1 MATSAPSAAS
11 RIAVVTGASSGIGAS
26 TARQLAA
33 AGYRVVLTARR
44 KDRIEALAEEINAAG
59 HAATAY
65 PLDVTDRAAVHACA
79 QEVTDTMGGVDVLV
93 NDAGVV
99 SGRPFLE
106 LTEAQVRRTFE
117 VNALAPYWVTGAF
130 LPGML
135 ERDEGRL
142 VTVASAAGLV
152 GVPRQVDYAASK
164 HAAVGFDES
173 LRFELRRAGSAVST
187 LVVCPFY
194 VDTGMFA
201 GARSRVPWLL
211 PILRESD
218 VARRILDAVES
229 GRGRLALPP
238 VVAVVPA
245 LRLLPTRTFDA
256 LMDLLGVTASMD
268 EFTGRRA
275 QG

>member
-1 MATSAPSAAS
+1 MAAGFPVAG
-11 RIAVVTGASSGIGAS
+11 RRVLVTGGASGIGRRLVLGA
-26 TARQLAA
+26 AQRGAQVAVWDLDGDAAERAA
-33 AGYRVVLTARR
+33 ADVRGRGAVA
-44 KDRIEALAEEINAAG
+44 
-59 HAATAY
+59 HAWQV
-65 PLDVTDRAAVHACA
+65 DVTDRAAVHACA

-238 VVAVVPA
+238 GVAVVPA

-256 LMDLLGVTASMD
+256 LMDLLGVAASMD

>member
-1 MATSAPSAAS
+1 MGRGFPLAG
-11 RIAVVTGASSGIGAS
+11 RRVLVTGGASGIGRRLALGAAQRG
-26 TARQLAA
+26 ARVAVWDLDGAGAERVA
-33 AGYRVVLTARR
+33 AGIREHGVTAQAWRV
-44 KDRIEALAEEINAAG
+44 
-59 HAATAY
+59 
-65 PLDVTDRAAVHACA
+65 DVTDRAAVHAA
-79 QEVTDTMGGVDVLV
+79 AAEVSDVLGDVDVLV
-93 NDAGVV
+93 NDAGIV

-117 VNALAPYWVTGAF
+117 VNTLAPYWVTGAF

-135 ERDEGRL
+135 ERDEGRV

-152 GVPRQVDYAASK
+152 GVPLQTDYAASK

-173 LRFELRRAGSAVST
+173 LRLELRQARSAVST

-201 GARSRVPWLL
+201 GARTRVPWLL
-211 PILRESD
+211 PILREAA
-218 VARRILDAVES
+218 VAGRILDAVES
-229 GRGRLALPP
+229 GRSRLALPA

-256 LMDLLGVTASMD
+256 LMDLLGVTRSMD
-268 EFTGRRA
+268 EFTGRR
-275 QG
+275 GDR

>member
-1 MATSAPSAAS
+1 MGGGFPVAG
-11 RIAVVTGASSGIGAS
+11 RRVLVTGGASGIGK
-26 TARQLAA
+26 RL
-33 AGYRVVLTARR
+33 VVGAARR
-44 KDRIEALAEEINAAG
+44 GASVAVWDLDGDAAERVADDVRRQGGRAEAWQV
-59 HAATAY
+59 
-65 PLDVTDRAAVHACA
+65 DVTDRAAVHGAA
-79 QEVTDTMGGVDVLV
+79 EQVTATMGGVDVLV

-117 VNALAPYWVTGAF
+117 VNTLAPYWVTGAF

-135 ERDEGRL
+135 QRDEGRL

-152 GVPRQVDYAASK
+152 GVPRQADYAASK

-201 GARSRVPWLL
+201 GARTRVPWLL
-211 PILRESD
+211 PILREDD

-229 GRGRLALPP
+229 GRGRLALPA

-245 LRLLPTRTFDA
+245 LRLLPTRVFDA
-256 LMDLLGVTASMD
+256 LMDALGVTASMD
-268 EFTGRRA
+268 DFTGRR
-275 QG
+275 

>member
-1 MATSAPSAAS
+1 MGAGFPLAG
-11 RIAVVTGASSGIGAS
+11 RRVLVTGGASGIGRRLVLGA
-26 TARQLAA
+26 AQRGADVAVWDLDGAA
-33 AGYRVVLTARR
+33 AER
-44 KDRIEALAEEINAAG
+44 AAADVRG
-59 HAATAY
+59 RGAVAHAWQV
-65 PLDVTDRAAVHACA
+65 DVTDRAAVHAA
-79 QEVTDTMGGVDVLV
+79 AAEVTAAMGGVDVLV

-117 VNALAPYWVTGAF
+117 VNTLAPYWVTGAF

-135 ERDEGRL
+135 ERDMGRL

-152 GVPRQVDYAASK
+152 GVPRQADYAASK

-173 LRFELRRAGSAVST
+173 LRFELRRAGSAVTT

-201 GARSRVPWLL
+201 GARTRVPWLL
-211 PILRESD
+211 PILREAD
-218 VARRILDAVES
+218 VAGRILDAVES
-229 GRGRLALPP
+229 GRGRLALPA

-245 LRLLPTRTFDA
+245 LRLLPTRAFDA
-256 LMDLLGVTASMD
+256 LMDLLGVTGSMD

-275 QG
+275 RR

>member
-1 MATSAPSAAS
+1 MAAGFPVAG
-11 RIAVVTGASSGIGAS
+11 RRVLVTGGASGIGRRLVLGA
-26 TARQLAA
+26 AQRGAQVAVWDLDGDAAERAA
-33 AGYRVVLTARR
+33 ADVRGRGAVA
-44 KDRIEALAEEINAAG
+44 
-59 HAATAY
+59 HAWQV
-65 PLDVTDRAAVHACA
+65 DVTDRAAVHACA

-211 PILRESD
+211 RESD